1 MQTETQNRKGT
12 IPFDNNCNEYDLWFE
27 QNTTLYQSELA
38 ALKVLMPQFSNA
50 IEIGIGTGRFALPF
64 NIKLGVEP
72 SENMAKIAMGKGL
85 TVIKAFAEQLPF
97 HDKTFDLVL
106 INTALC
112 FVENVDKSLS
122 EAYRILKQN
131 GTLLIG
137 IIDKNSPI
145 GKQYEQDKE
154 NDKFFSYANFLSTEQ
169 LINKLRQLGFNE
181 FEFSQTIFPEHINNN
196 QIQQPKSG
204 FGEGCYLVIKSKK

>member
-1 MQTETQNRKGT
+1 MKTETQNRKGT
-12 IPFDNNCNEYDLWFE
+12 IPFDNNCNEYDLWFD
-27 QNTTLYQSELA
+27 QNTTLYESELA
-38 ALKVLMPQFSNA
+38 ALKALMPQFSNA

-64 NIKLGVEP
+64 SIKLGVEP
-72 SENMAKIAMGKGL
+72 SENMAKIAIEKGI

-122 EAYRILKQN
+122 EVHRILKQN
-131 GTLLIG
+131 GILLIG
-137 IIDKNSPI
+137 MIDKNSPI
-145 GKQYEQDKE
+145 GKQYEQGKE
-154 NDKFFSYANFLSTEQ
+154 NDKFFSYANFLSAEQ
-169 LINKLRQLGFNE
+169 LIGKLKHQGFNS
-181 FEFSQTIFPEHINNN
+181 FEFSQTIFPNQVESN
-196 QIQQPKSG
+196 QIQLPKSG